1 MSSMSA
7 IDNERGSCEISW
19 GFGLDKGCRTSM
31 EDAIAIVPEFL
42 SPARWKDDGSEKEK
56 HLVHYFG
63 LFDGHGGPQVSTYCS
78 KKFHELLAEEWNR
91 GVSENGQQERWKM
104 ALTRSYERVDD
115 AFKDKTLAPYSVGS
129 TALVVLLSACQI
141 IVANCGDSRAL
152 LCRGN
157 QAIPLTI
164 DHKISRPDEYDRLIK
179 GGAKIL
185 FVGCPRVEGV
195 LAMTR
200 AIGDHYLK
208 PWIIFDPE
216 VTFTS
221 RTEEDECLILASDGV
236 WDVLSND
243 DVMKMACSVLK
254 RQRKKLALGGTGNVI
269 YPAQC
274 AANKI
279 RKEASNLSG
288 DNISVI
294 VVDLKAPNEGSLN

>member
-1 MSSMSA
+1 MSA
-7 IDNERGSCEISW
+7 IDNGRGSCEISW
-19 GFGLDKGCRTSM
+19 GFGLDKGRRTSM

-42 SPARWKDDGSEKEK
+42 SSARWKDDGSVKEK
-56 HLVHYFG
+56 PLVHYFG
-63 LFDGHGGPQVSTYCS
+63 LFDGHGGPQVSSYCS
-78 KKFHELLAEEWNR
+78 KKFHELLADEWNR
-91 GVSENGQQERWKM
+91 GVSENGQQERWEM
-104 ALTRSYERVDD
+104 ALTKCYERVDD
-115 AFKDKTLAPYSVGS
+115 ALKDKTLAPYSVGS

-157 QAIPLTI
+157 QAIPLTV

-185 FVGCPRVEGV
+185 F
-195 LAMTR
+195 
-200 AIGDHYLK
+200 
-208 PWIIFDPE
+208 
-216 VTFTS
+216 
-221 RTEEDECLILASDGV
+221 
-236 WDVLSND
+236 
-243 DVMKMACSVLK
+243 MACRVLK

>member
-1 MSSMSA
+1 M
-7 IDNERGSCEISW
+7 
-19 GFGLDKGCRTSM
+19 
-31 EDAIAIVPEFL
+31 
-42 SPARWKDDGSEKEK
+42 
-56 HLVHYFG
+56 
-63 LFDGHGGPQVSTYCS
+63 
-78 KKFHELLAEEWNR
+78 
-91 GVSENGQQERWKM
+91 
-104 ALTRSYERVDD
+104 
-115 AFKDKTLAPYSVGS
+115 
-129 TALVVLLSACQI
+129 
-141 IVANCGDSRAL
+141 
-152 LCRGN
+152 
-157 QAIPLTI
+157 
-164 DHKISRPDEYDRLIK
+164 
-179 GGAKIL
+179 
-185 FVGCPRVEGV
+185 
-195 LAMTR
+195 
-200 AIGDHYLK
+200 K